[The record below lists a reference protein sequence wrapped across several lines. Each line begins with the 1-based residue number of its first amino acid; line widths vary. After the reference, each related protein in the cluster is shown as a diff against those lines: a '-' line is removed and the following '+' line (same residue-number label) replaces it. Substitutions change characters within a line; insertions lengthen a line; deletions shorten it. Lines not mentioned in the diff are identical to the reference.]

1 MTTSLWCVL
10 CCYLQKSCMAAFL
23 LFGLLFRLQKCG
35 VMVLFILRL
44 ILPLAEM
51 RCDGAFIV
59 RFLLFALLSRLRK
72 CALTTFLLRGL
83 LCRFRQCRVTVF
95 SFCAFYCRHQKACF
109 LPSNFVE
116 YRLFASTHF
125 HYAASFPACGS
136 VMWWCFSYCGFSSHP
151 RQCGVALFILRFA
164 LLLAKMRQDK
174 SEYRR
179 IASAKCG
186 MLNKKRRY
194 SL

>member
-83 LCRFRQCRVTVF
+83 LCRFRLFTVPLALP
-95 SFCAFYCRHQKACF
+95 SAKNPF
-109 LPSNFVE
+109 LNSNFVE